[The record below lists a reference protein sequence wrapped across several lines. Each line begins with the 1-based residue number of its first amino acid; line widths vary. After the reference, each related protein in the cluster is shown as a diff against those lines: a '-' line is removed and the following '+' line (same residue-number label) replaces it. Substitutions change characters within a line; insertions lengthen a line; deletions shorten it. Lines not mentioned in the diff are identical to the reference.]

1 MPDGPIFTPGM
12 AEGDGEFMR
21 ASDAFSWYQ
30 EADPALRAIIV
41 GVAWLD
47 RRPDWETLRN
57 RLEAASRLVPRF
69 RQRVEEPP
77 ARLAPPRWVIDENFD
92 LSWHLRRVEAPA
104 PHTPG
109 EVLELARMEAMT
121 GFDRA
126 RPLWVCT
133 LVERVGR
140 DRAALI
146 LKVHHSLT
154 DGQGAIKLAPL
165 LFDRTSSPVRRVL
178 PPPPEPER
186 GALLLA
192 SLAYD
197 VRRLSGLAVDA
208 ISSVVPA
215 GRRVLGDPLGALRG
229 VAGTTRSLAR
239 TVAPVLETLS
249 PVMRARG
256 PGRVF
261 ELVTVDLSDLKAA
274 AAAANAS
281 VNDAFLAGV
290 TGGLRRYHQQYGSR
304 PINLRVTMPISIRTE
319 ADPAAG
325 NRITLMRFSLPV
337 SEPDPVVRMERIGRS
352 SWQARSQSSLGFT
365 DAIAGALNLLP
376 TTVVGAMLKRIDF
389 LASDVIG
396 LPRTVWLAGAKVT
409 AYCAFGPTMG
419 CSANL
424 TLLSYAGACHIGV
437 NLDSSA
443 IPDAG
448 VFSECLREGFGE
460 VIALVPSSARRGRV
474 RLPVRDGTYPGS
486 GRKPSTIKST
496 APTVSAMSATLP
508 TNHPL

>member
-1 MPDGPIFTPGM
+1 MP
-12 AEGDGEFMR
+12 ERDGEFMR

-30 EADPALRAIIV
+30 ETDPAMRATIV

-47 RRPDWETLRN
+47 GRPDWETLQN

-92 LSWHLRRVEAPA
+92 LSWHLRRVDAPA
-104 PHTPG
+104 PHTPA
-109 EVLELARMEAMT
+109 EVLELARVEAMT

-133 LVERVGR
+133 LVEHLGR

-165 LFDRTSSPVRRVL
+165 LFDATPSPVRRVL
-178 PPPPEPER
+178 PPAPEPER
-186 GALLLA
+186 GALMLS

-197 VRRLSGLAVDA
+197 VRRFAGLTAGAVK
-208 ISSVVPA
+208 STVPA
-215 GRRVLGDPLGALRG
+215 GRRLLGDPLGVLRDI
-229 VAGTTRSLAR
+229 ADTTRSIGQ
-239 TVAPVLETLS
+239 TVAPVFETLS

-261 ELVTVDLSDLKAA
+261 ELVTVDLADLKAA
-274 AAAANAS
+274 ARAANAS

-290 TGGLRRYHQQYGSR
+290 TGGLRRYHRQYGSR
-304 PINLRVTMPISIRTE
+304 PGQLRVTMPISIRTE
-319 ADPAAG
+319 SDPVAS
-325 NRITLMRFSLPV
+325 NRITLMRFPLPV
-337 SEPDPVVRMERIGRS
+337 AEPDPAARMARIRRS
-352 SWQARSQSSLGFT
+352 SRQARNQRSLGFT
-365 DAIAGALNLLP
+365 DAIAGGLNLLP
-376 TTVVGAMLKRIDF
+376 TTVVAGLLKRVDF
-389 LASDVIG
+389 LASDVAG
-396 LPRTVWLAGAKVT
+396 LPRAAWIAGAKVT

-443 IPDAG
+443 VPDAG
-448 VFSECLREGFGE
+448 DFAECLREGFGE
-460 VIALVPSSARRGRV
+460 VVALAPSPARHDRV
-474 RLPVRDGTYPGS
+474 RLPIRDGTYPGS
-486 GRKPSTIKST
+486 APGSAKKPSTTKST
-496 APTVSAMSATLP
+496 APTVSAMSAKLP